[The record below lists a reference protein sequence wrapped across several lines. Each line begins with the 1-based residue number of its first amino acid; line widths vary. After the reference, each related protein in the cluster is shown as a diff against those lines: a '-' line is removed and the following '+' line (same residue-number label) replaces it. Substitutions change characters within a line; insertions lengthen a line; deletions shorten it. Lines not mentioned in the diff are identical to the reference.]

1 VVAVARPARCGGLRR
16 LLPSAL
22 PTEPTMKR
30 VALFLVPL
38 VLFVLLAAFLLRGL
52 WLNPREVPSPLI
64 GKPAP
69 QFQLRQLHTDLPPF
83 TPQDLTGQVWIL
95 NVWASWCGPC
105 RREHPLWNQ
114 LARQKLVPI
123 VGLNYK
129 DKMPAAKRW
138 LDELGDPYL
147 LTVVDADGR
156 VGLDYGV
163 YGVPETFVIDK
174 QGVIRHKHIGPV
186 TPEAVQ
192 KITSLVREL
201 QSRS

>member
-1 VVAVARPARCGGLRR
+1 
-16 LLPSAL
+16 
-22 PTEPTMKR
+22 MKR

-69 QFQLRQLHTDLPPF
+69 QFQLRQLHTDVLPF

-105 RREHPLWNQ
+105 RQEHPLWNQ